1 MVVKIRALNYSIRV
15 GRIDSPE
22 CTWDE
27 ANNLQV
33 GGWRLPTIIELQ
45 HMHDNLHLNGQGN
58 FVTDNADNNDVYYW
72 SSTVHDDYADAA
84 WAFNFG
90 NYQGEAMGR
99 VIKAKGVPR
108 RVRLVHSLLI
118 NP

>member
-22 CTWDE
+22 LCTWDE

-58 FVTDNADNNDVYYW
+58 FVTDNDANGDVYYW
-72 SSTVHDDYADAA
+72 SSEEYNDINA
-84 WAFNFG
+84 WAFKFG
-90 NYQGEAMGR
+90 DYQNHPIGPAS
-99 VIKAKGVPR
+99 KAKGIKR
-108 RVRLVHSLLI
+108 HVRLVCNL
-118 NP
+118 